1 MIRILLIFTCI
12 LLISSN
18 GFALERFD
26 IVTTETLKNMLELRA
41 QGKENF
47 ILLNTLDKI
56 IADHH
61 TIPGSIN
68 IPWNNVKERSQEL
81 GKDKNIPIITYC
93 MGYR

>member
-1 MIRILLIFTCI
+1 MIRILLLFTCI
-12 LLISSN
+12 LFICPN

-26 IVTTETLKNMLELRA
+26 IVTTQTLKNMLEQRT

-47 ILLNTLDKI
+47 ILINTLDKL

-81 GKDKNIPIITYC
+81 GKDKSIPIITYC
-93 MGYR
+93 LGYR

>member
-1 MIRILLIFTCI
+1 MTRILLLIICI
-12 LLISSN
+12 LSLKSN
-18 GFALERFD
+18 ALALERFD

-61 TIPGSIN
+61 TIPGSMN